1 MVGRRNGRG
10 GGKQRIQNVRVVDD
24 YAGSDGVKMDR
35 VLSELQNSHSQVRIL
50 AADSFTLSTG
60 TTGGLPGSFTGIT
73 IRNTDDFASLRQQ
86 FETYR
91 ITMIRFDVYD
101 INAAVPT
108 VGYFST
114 FHDVTPNSSAITWTL
129 ASVLDGPDSQAVPP
143 GSGKISLVWKATG
156 TFENQFQSTSD
167 AQAPVV
173 DFGGLRYYLNA
184 AATAAPKYLVAIKAV
199 VDFRGR
205 T

>member
-1 MVGRRNGRG
+1 MAKRGHKRG
-10 GGKQRIQNVRVVDD
+10 GGNQKVQNVRVVDD

-35 VLSELQNSHSQVRIL
+35 VLGELQNSHSQIRIL

-60 TTGGLPGSFTGIT
+60 TTAGLPGSFTGIT

-91 ITMIRFDVYD
+91 ITMIRFDIYD
-101 INAAVPT
+101 INAAIPT

-114 FHDVTPNSSAITWTL
+114 YHDVMPNTSAITWTL

-143 GSGKISLVWKATG
+143 GTGKISLIWKATG
-156 TFENQFQSTSD
+156 TYENQFQSTAD
-167 AQAPVV
+167 NQAPVI
-173 DFGGLRYYLNA
+173 DFGGLRYYLNS